1 MDDADRAADYQE
13 RLNAQALDAHRSH
26 RNRAG
31 HPTHCVDC
39 GREIQPVRRSAVP
52 GCTRCVM
59 CQMDADRREA
69 WGI

>member
-1 MDDADRAADYQE
+1 MDDADRAAEYQE
-13 RLNAQALDAHRSH
+13 RLNAEAVKAHRLSQSSD
-26 RNRAG
+26 R

-39 GREIQPVRRSAVP
+39 GREIQPVRRLAVP